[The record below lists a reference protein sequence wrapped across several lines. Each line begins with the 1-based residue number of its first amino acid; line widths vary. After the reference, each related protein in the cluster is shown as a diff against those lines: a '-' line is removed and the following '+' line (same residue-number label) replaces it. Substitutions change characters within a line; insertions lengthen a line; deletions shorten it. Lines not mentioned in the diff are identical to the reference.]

1 MKVSFKQAFL
11 LQKRALRL
19 LSDRVRQLFLSYT
32 IYCLISAL
40 VPYAGIWFSARI
52 IDELAGQRR
61 ADVLWSLVV
70 TTIVITAVLTLL
82 TDAMYHWKIGRRET
96 MFRYLNK
103 IYADKIMSMDFCVLD
118 DPKTHEEYATVRE
131 NSWFAGWGL
140 TRVIFYYENAMSALF
155 RILGAFMLT
164 VSLFTIPVPESAGKL
179 AILGSPVFVLI
190 VIVLL
195 FGVTILGPLCNQK
208 ADNYWVKN
216 EKEGKLSGRLTGEF
230 GFLPLRS
237 SQNTDFRIYNQQ
249 NICKHYNDMNRN
261 YMPGGAMANYA
272 KGPMGLFKSLAA
284 AIAVLFIGLVYV
296 FVCLKASTGAFGV
309 GSVTQ
314 YIGAITAL
322 SQGLGQMLNACGE
335 MRVNGMHLR
344 TVFDFL
350 DKPNQ
355 MVQGERAVPDKTEG
369 YQIEFRDVSFRYPG
383 AETDALSHVSLTFS
397 AGEKLALVGRNGS
410 GKTTFIKLLCRLYD
424 PTEGTIYLNGVDIK
438 EYDYTS
444 YLAIFSVVFQDFQ
457 LFGFPL
463 GQNIAAGYDYDKERA
478 EKCVEQAGFAE
489 RLQTLPKGLETYLY
503 PILDKEG
510 IELSGGEAQKVAI
523 ARALYKDSG
532 VMVLDEPTA
541 ALDPLAEADIYTR
554 FNQMVSGKSAIY
566 ISHRLSSCRFCDKI
580 AVFSEGQMVQY
591 GTHDELVTA
600 DGHYGELWKAQAQY
614 YVSKER

>member
-1 MKVSFKQAFL
+1 MKLSFKQAFL
-11 LQKRALRL
+11 LHKRALHL
-19 LSDRVRQLFLSYT
+19 LSGRVRQLFVSYT
-32 IYCLISAL
+32 LYCLVSAL

-61 ADVLWSLVV
+61 ADVLWPLVV
-70 TTIVITAVLTLL
+70 ATIVLTAVLTLL
-82 TDAMYHWKIGRRET
+82 TDAMFHWKMARRAT
-96 MFRYLNK
+96 MHQYLRK

-118 DPKTHEEYATVRE
+118 NPKTHEEYATIRE
-131 NSWFAGWGL
+131 NDWFAGWGL
-140 TRVIFYYENAMSALF
+140 TRVIYYYEDGMSALF
-155 RILGAFMLT
+155 RILGAVMLT
-164 VSLFTIPVPESAGKL
+164 ASLFTIPVPTSAGKL
-179 AILGSPVFVLI
+179 SILGSPVFVPI

-195 FGVTILGPLCNQK
+195 FGVTLLGPFCNQK
-208 ADNYWVKN
+208 ADNYWAKN
-216 EKEGKLSGRLTGEF
+216 EEEGKHSDRLMHSF

-237 SQNTDFRIYNQQ
+237 SKNADFRIYNQQ

-261 YMPGGAMANYA
+261 YMPGGTMANYA
-272 KGPMGLFKSLAA
+272 KGPMGLLRSLAA

-309 GSVTQ
+309 GAVTQ

-322 SQGLGQMLNACGE
+322 SQGLSQMLNVCGE
-335 MRVNGMHLR
+335 MRVNGMHIR
-344 TVFDFL
+344 TVFEFL

-355 MVQGERAVPDKTEG
+355 MVQGKRAVPDKTEG

-424 PTEGTIYLNGVDIK
+424 PTEGAIYFNGVDIK

-444 YLAIFSVVFQDFQ
+444 YLAIFSVVFQDFK

-463 GQNIAAGYDYDKERA
+463 GQNIAAGYEYDKERA
-478 EKCVEQAGFAE
+478 EMCIEQAGFAE
-489 RLQTLPKGLETYLY
+489 RLETLPKGLETHLY

-566 ISHRLSSCRFCDKI
+566 ISHRLSSCRFCDRI
-580 AVFSEGQMVQY
+580 AVFSEGKMVQY
-591 GTHDELVTA
+591 GTHDELVNVE
-600 DGHYGELWKAQAQY
+600 GHYGELWEAQAQY
-614 YVSKER
+614 YIV

>member
-11 LQKRALRL
+11 LHKRALRL
-19 LSDRVRQLFLSYT
+19 LSKTVRQLFVSYT
-32 IYCLISAL
+32 SYCLVSAL
-40 VPYAGIWFSARI
+40 VPYVGIWFSARI

-61 ADVLWSLVV
+61 MDVLWPLVV
-70 TTIVITAVLTLL
+70 ATIIITAVLSLL
-82 TDAMYHWKIGRRET
+82 TDGMFHWKMARRAT
-96 MFRYLNK
+96 MYQYLSK

-118 DPKTHEEYATVRE
+118 NPKTHEQYATIRE
-131 NSWFAGWGL
+131 NGWFAGWGL
-140 TRVIFYYENAMSALF
+140 TKVIYYYEDGMCALF
-155 RILGAFMLT
+155 RILGAVMLT
-164 VSLFTIPVPESAGKL
+164 ISLFTIPVPTNAGKL
-179 AILGSPVFVLI
+179 SILRSPIFVLV
-190 VIVLL
+190 VIALL
-195 FGVTILGPLCNQK
+195 FSVTLLGPLCNQK
-208 ADNYWVKN
+208 ADSYWAKN
-216 EKEGKLSGRLTGEF
+216 EEEGKFSDRLMHTF
-230 GFLPLRS
+230 GFLPLHS
-237 SQNTDFRIYNQQ
+237 SKNADFRIYNQH

-261 YMPGGAMANYA
+261 YMPGGTLANYA
-272 KGPMGLFKSLAA
+272 KGPMGLLHSLAA

-322 SQGLGQMLNACGE
+322 SQGLSQMLNVCGE

-344 TVFDFL
+344 TVFEFL
-350 DKPNQ
+350 DKPNH
-355 MVQGERAVPDKTEG
+355 MVLGEREVPDKKEG

-383 AETDALSHVSLTFS
+383 ADTDALSHVSLTFS

-410 GKTTFIKLLCRLYD
+410 GKTTFIKLLCRLYE
-424 PTEGTIYLNGVDIK
+424 PTEGAIYLNGVDIK

-478 EKCVEQAGFAE
+478 ERCLEQAGFAE

-503 PILDKEG
+503 SILDKDG
-510 IELSGGEAQKVAI
+510 VSFSGGEEQKVAI

-532 VMVLDEPTA
+532 VMILDEPTA
-541 ALDPLAEADIYTR
+541 ALDPLAEEDIYTR

-566 ISHRLSSCRFCDKI
+566 ISHRLSSCRFCDRI
-580 AVFSEGQMVQY
+580 AVFSEGKMVQY
-591 GTHDELVTA
+591 GNHDELVNVE
-600 DGHYGELWKAQAQY
+600 GHYGELWEAQAQY
-614 YVSKER
+614 YVLN

>member
-11 LQKRALRL
+11 LHKRALKL
-19 LSDRVRQLFLSYT
+19 LSSRVRQLFPSYT
-32 IYCLISAL
+32 IYCLVSAL

-61 ADVLWSLVV
+61 ADVLWPLVV

-82 TDAMYHWKIGRRET
+82 TDAMYHWKMARRAT
-96 MFRYLNK
+96 MFQYLRK

-118 DPKTHEEYATVRE
+118 NPKTHEEYATIRE
-131 NSWFAGWGL
+131 NDWFSGWGL
-140 TRVIFYYENAMSALF
+140 TRVIFYYEDGMSALF
-155 RILGAFMLT
+155 RILGAVVLT
-164 VSLFTIPVPESAGKL
+164 VSLFTIPVPESAGRL
-179 AILGSPVFVLI
+179 AVLGSPVFVPI
-190 VIVLL
+190 VIALL
-195 FGVTILGPLCNQK
+195 FGVTLLGPLCNQK
-208 ADNYWVKN
+208 ADNYWAKN
-216 EKEGKLSGRLTGEF
+216 EEEGKLSDRLMHAF

-237 SQNTDFRIYNQQ
+237 SKNADFRIYNQQ

-261 YMPGGAMANYA
+261 YMPGGTMANYA
-272 KGPMGLFKSLAA
+272 KGPMGLLRGLAA
-284 AIAVLFIGLVYV
+284 AIAVVFIGLVYV
-296 FVCLKASTGAFGV
+296 FVCLKASTGAFSV

-322 SQGLGQMLNACGE
+322 SQGLGQLLNVCGE

-344 TVFDFL
+344 TVFEFL
-350 DKPNQ
+350 DKPNH
-355 MVQGERAVPDKTEG
+355 MVQGEREVPDKKEG
-369 YQIEFRDVSFRYPG
+369 YQIEFKDVSFRYPG
-383 AETDALSHVSLTFS
+383 AETDALSHVTLTFS

-424 PTEGTIYLNGVDIK
+424 PTEGAIYLNGVDIR
-438 EYDYTS
+438 EYDYSS
-444 YLAIFSVVFQDFQ
+444 YLATFSVVFQDFQ

-463 GQNIAAGYDYDKERA
+463 GQNIAAGYEYDKERA
-478 EKCVEQAGFAE
+478 ETCIEQAGFTE
-489 RLQTLPKGLETYLY
+489 RLKTLPKGLDTYLY

-510 IELSGGEAQKVAI
+510 VELSGGEAQKVAI

-566 ISHRLSSCRFCDKI
+566 ISHRLSSCRFCDRI
-580 AVFSEGQMVQY
+580 AVFSEGKMVQY
-591 GTHDELVTA
+591 GTHDELVNI
-600 DGHYGELWKAQAQY
+600 DGHYGELWQAQAQY
-614 YVSKER
+614 YVS